1 MEPSRLGRIFFL
13 TLVLPALTVAADWSV
28 LDRYQRTI
36 TCTEF
41 ASLLTNVY
49 DPGGALTGSLT
60 YASNSVSIASNFTLY
75 FTTNAPTLHTPRF
88 TRIVLDPGH
97 IGGEWARMEERFFV
111 VGKDRP
117 VQEAVLNLT
126 VARLLKRQLE
136 AAGVTVLLT
145 KDNCQPVTTE
155 RPEDFRAQAE
165 RDIPA
170 SADEANRA
178 DAVRKRMEI
187 LFYRSAEI
195 AARAKL
201 VNEQL
206 KPDLTLCL
214 HFNAVEWD
222 ECHDLVEENSV
233 IVFTHGNYLP
243 GELADDEQKLRL
255 LQKIAERSHEVEQPV
270 ADAIAASLAKATELP
285 TTVRARNLAANRL
298 YDGPVVYLEPYYM
311 NNRLVYQRIQLGD
324 YDGEKVI
331 DGKSYRSI
339 FREYADAVA
348 AGLARLINRK

>member
-1 MEPSRLGRIFFL
+1 VGRILLL
-13 TLVLPALTVAADWSV
+13 TVLLPATVWSADFYSV
-28 LDRYQRTI
+28 
-36 TCTEF
+36 
-41 ASLLTNVY
+41 LTNVY
-49 DPGGALTGSLT
+49 DLPCVLTGRIT
-60 YASNSVSIASNFTLY
+60 FTSNSVTLAGHTAQ
-75 FTTNAPTLHTPRF
+75 FTNAPTLRF
-88 TRIVLDPGH
+88 KRIVLDPGH

-111 VGKDRP
+111 IGKDRP

-126 VARLLKRQLE
+126 VARLLQRQLE
-136 AAGVTVLLT
+136 AAGVTVFLT
-145 KDNCQPVTTE
+145 KTDYQPVTTQ

-165 RDIPA
+165 HDVPA
-170 SADEANRA
+170 NADEANRA

-201 VNEQL
+201 VNEI

-214 HFNAVEWD
+214 HFNAVEWND
-222 ECHDLVEENSV
+222 CHDLVDDNSV

-255 LQKIAERSHEVEQPV
+255 LQKLTERSHEVEQPV
-270 ADAIAASLAKATELP
+270 AEALASALGHATGLP

-324 YDGEKVI
+324 YDGEKTI

-339 FREYADAVA
+339 FREYADAVM
-348 AGLARLINRK
+348 AGLSKFIAR

>member
-1 MEPSRLGRIFFL
+1 MGRIFLLIVLLPGMAWSGEL
-13 TLVLPALTVAADWSV
+13 TRA
-28 LDRYQRTI
+28 
-36 TCTEF
+36 EF
-41 ASLLTNVY
+41 VSLLTNVY
-49 DPGGALTGSLT
+49 DPSCALTGSIAF
-60 YASNSVSIASNFTLY
+60 ASNSVTLAGHTLQIASN
-75 FTTNAPTLHTPRF
+75 APSSRLK
-88 TRIVLDPGH
+88 RIVLDPGH

-111 VGKDRP
+111 IGKDRP

-145 KDNCQPVTTE
+145 KDNYQPVTDQ
-155 RPEDFRAQAE
+155 RPEDFRDQAE

-170 SADEANRA
+170 STDEANRA

-195 AARAKL
+195 VARAKI

-222 ECHDLVEENSV
+222 DCHDLVEENSV

-255 LQKIAERSHEVEQPV
+255 LQKLAERSHEVEQPV
-270 ADAIAASLAKATELP
+270 AEALASALARATGL
-285 TTVRARNLAANRL
+285 TATVRARNLAANRL

-311 NNRLVYQRIQLGD
+311 NNQLVYQRIQLGD
-324 YDGEKVI
+324 YDGEKTI

-348 AGLARLINRK
+348 AGLTKVIASQVLPVDPFVGRR

>member
-1 MEPSRLGRIFFL
+1 MAWSADFF
-13 TLVLPALTVAADWSV
+13 SV
-28 LDRYQRTI
+28 
-36 TCTEF
+36 
-41 ASLLTNVY
+41 LTNVY
-49 DPGGALTGSLT
+49 DPSCALTGSIT
-60 YASNSVSIASNFTLY
+60 FSSNSVVLAGHTLQIS
-75 FTTNAPTLHTPRF
+75 TNAPSLRLK
-88 TRIVLDPGH
+88 RIVLDPGH

-111 VGKDRP
+111 IGKDRP

-126 VARLLKRQLE
+126 VARLLKRKLE
-136 AAGVTVLLT
+136 AAGVTVFLT
-145 KDNCQPVTTE
+145 KDNYQPVTIQ

-165 RDIPA
+165 RDVPA
-170 SADEANRA
+170 IADEANRA

-201 VNEQL
+201 VNEI

-222 ECHDLVEENSV
+222 DCHDLVEENSV

-255 LQKIAERSHEVEQPV
+255 LQKLAERSHEVEQPV
-270 ADAIAASLAKATELP
+270 ADAIAASLAKATGLP
-285 TTVRARNLAANRL
+285 TTVRIRNLAANRL
-298 YDGPVVYLEPYYM
+298 FDGPVVYLEPYYM

-324 YDGEKVI
+324 YDGEKTI

-339 FREYADAVA
+339 LREYADAVLQ
-348 AGLARLINRK
+348 GLTGFLAQ